1 MFGSDADREY
11 FEFEAEKVVYIPN
24 TGDGAKLVSLSE
36 CVWSGPSW
44 LRTVHALASHEEYTS
59 DSKIRGFFLDTLGV
73 ENADWGTYL
82 TELKHLQVVGVDAIE
97 KTQRIYQAI
106 MEDAE
111 NEDDWKSLR

>member
-1 MFGSDADREY
+1 MFGSDADRQY
-11 FEFEAEKVVYIPN
+11 FEDEKAVYIPN
-24 TGDGAKLVSLSE
+24 TGDGAKLVSLGE

-59 DSKIRGFFLDTLGV
+59 DSKIRESFSDKLGV
-73 ENADWGTYL
+73 ENPDWGTYL
-82 TELKHLQVVGVDAIE
+82 TELIHLQVVGVDAIE